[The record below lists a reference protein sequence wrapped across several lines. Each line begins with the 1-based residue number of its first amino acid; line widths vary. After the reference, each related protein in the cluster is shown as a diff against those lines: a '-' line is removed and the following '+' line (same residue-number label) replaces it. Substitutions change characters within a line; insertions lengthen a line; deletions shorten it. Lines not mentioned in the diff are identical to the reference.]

1 MGRTRNPFRGLVD
14 TMSEMAR
21 MREYAEGGGGQEDQR
36 RTHATAWVPT
46 TDIFAEGDD
55 LKIRCE
61 LAGVGQEDVEISF
74 SDGALTIDGERTGAP
89 ETTDFYARERSYG
102 RFSGGRAPRRAG
114 ARAAGRFGRRLK
126 LPHGIDRGAI
136 SASFENGLLE
146 VTVKGGVDRHEPER
160 IQIGRRTGD
169 TRRGG

>member
-21 MREYAEGGGGQEDQR
+21 MREYAEGSSGQEDQR

-61 LAGVGQEDVEISF
+61 LAGVGQEAVEISF

-89 ETTDFYARERSYG
+89 ETTDFYARERYYG
-102 RFSGGRAPRRAG
+102 RFR
-114 ARAAGRFGRRLK
+114 RRLK
-126 LPHGIDRGAI
+126 LPQGVDKGAI

-160 IQIGRRTGD
+160 IQIGRRTG
-169 TRRGG
+169 

>member
-1 MGRTRNPFRGLVD
+1 MGRMRNPFRGLVD

-21 MREYAEGGGGQEDQR
+21 MREYAEGSGGQEDQR

-74 SDGALTIDGERTGAP
+74 FDGALTIEGERTGAP
-89 ETTDFYARERSYG
+89 ETTDFYARERYYG
-102 RFSGGRAPRRAG
+102 RFR
-114 ARAAGRFGRRLK
+114 RRLK
-126 LPHGIDRGAI
+126 LPQGIDKGAI

-146 VTVKGGVDRHEPER
+146 ITVKGGVDRHEPER
-160 IQIGRRTGD
+160 IQIDRRTG
-169 TRRGG
+169 

>member
-1 MGRTRNPFRGLVD
+1 MGRARNPFRGLID
-14 TMSEMAR
+14 HMSEMTR
-21 MREYAEGGGGQEDQR
+21 MREYAEGSGGQEDQR

-74 SDGALTIDGERTGAP
+74 SDSALTIDGERTGAP
-89 ETTDFYARERSYG
+89 ETTDFYARERYYG
-102 RFSGGRAPRRAG
+102 HFRR
-114 ARAAGRFGRRLK
+114 RMK
-126 LPHGIDRGAI
+126 LAEGIDGSKI

-146 VTVKGGVDRHEPER
+146 VIVRAGAHHQEPER
-160 IQIGRRTGD
+160 IEIG
-169 TRRGG
+169 

>member
-21 MREYAEGGGGQEDQR
+21 MREYAEGSGGQEDQR

-46 TDIFAEGDD
+46 TDIYAEGDD

-61 LAGVGQEDVEISF
+61 LAGVRPEDVEISF
-74 SDGALTIDGERTGAP
+74 SDNALTIDGERTGAP
-89 ETTDFYARERSYG
+89 ETTDFYARERYYG
-102 RFSGGRAPRRAG
+102 HFR
-114 ARAAGRFGRRLK
+114 RRLK
-126 LPHGIDRGAI
+126 LPQGIDKGAI

-146 VTVKGGVDRHEPER
+146 ITVKGGVDRHEPER
-160 IQIGRRTGD
+160 IQIDRRTG
-169 TRRGG
+169 